1 MLTMDEIKPI
11 ESNECPQP
19 TAEMDF
25 LIAQKLI
32 YKITTITWP
41 QPYDGSDGKVYKK
54 TYEMTLS
61 DFLEHWHANLDKNAE
76 NVISIK
82 PI

>member
-1 MLTMDEIKPI
+1 MLTMEDVKPI

-25 LIAQKLI
+25 LIAQKMM
-32 YKITTITWP
+32 YQITTVTWP
-41 QPYDGSDGKVYKK
+41 QPYDGSEGKSFKN

-61 DFLEHWHANLDKNAE
+61 DFLEHWHKNLDKNAE

>member
-1 MLTMDEIKPI
+1 MQTLQEIKPI
-11 ESNECPQP
+11 ESNECPHQ

-25 LIAQKLI
+25 LIAQKMM

-41 QPYDGSDGKVYKK
+41 QPYDGSDGKSFKK
-54 TYEMTLS
+54 TYQMTLS
-61 DFLEHWHANLDKNAE
+61 DFLEHWHKNLDKNIE
-76 NVISIK
+76 NVISIL